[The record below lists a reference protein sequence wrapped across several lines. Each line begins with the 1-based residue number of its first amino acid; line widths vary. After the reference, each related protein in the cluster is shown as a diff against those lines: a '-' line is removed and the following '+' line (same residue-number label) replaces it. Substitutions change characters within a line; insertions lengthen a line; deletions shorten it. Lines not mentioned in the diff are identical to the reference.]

1 MNDKEIIVR
10 ETLDEDISG
19 LLKILNNK
27 ENQKLVGGSLKSMS
41 LQEVGDWLRDKRT
54 DHQTIIFSIL
64 KGEEFAGYI
73 IITSIDLINGHAI
86 FGINILRSFQGKG
99 LGKIATSQV
108 HNFCKEKLS
117 IRKLV
122 LNVRN
127 DNYFAIS
134 LYTKLGYK
142 MVGTLSNHV
151 KDGDNYLDN
160 NIMEIFL

>member
-1 MNDKEIIVR
+1 MNDKEIIII

-19 LLKILNNK
+19 LFKILNDK
-27 ENQKLVGGSLKSMS
+27 ENQKLVAGSMKSKS
-41 LQEVGDWLRDKRT
+41 LQEVGDWLQDKRA
-54 DHQTIIFSIL
+54 DHQTVIFSIL
-64 KGEEFAGYI
+64 KGEEFVGYI
-73 IITSIDLINGHAI
+73 VITSIDLVNGHAI
-86 FGINILRSFQGKG
+86 LGINILRSFQGRG
-99 LGKIATSQV
+99 LGKIAVTQV

-142 MVGTLSNHV
+142 TVGTLSNHI
-151 KDGDNYLDN
+151 KDKDNYVDN

>member
-1 MNDKEIIVR
+1 MNDKEIIIR

-19 LLKILNNK
+19 LFKILNDK
-27 ENQKLVGGSLKSMS
+27 ENQKLVAGSMKSKS
-41 LQEVGDWLRDKRT
+41 LQEVGDWLQDKRA
-54 DHQTIIFSIL
+54 DHQTVIFSIL
-64 KGEEFAGYI
+64 KGEEFVGYI
-73 IITSIDLINGHAI
+73 VITSIDLVNGHAI
-86 FGINILRSFQGKG
+86 LGINILRSFQGRG
-99 LGKIATSQV
+99 LGKIAVTQV

-142 MVGTLSNHV
+142 TVGTLSNHI
-151 KDGDNYLDN
+151 KDKDNYVDN

>member
-1 MNDKEIIVR
+1 MNDKEIIIR

-19 LLKILNNK
+19 LFKILNDK
-27 ENQKLVGGSLKSMS
+27 ENQKLVAGSMKSKS
-41 LQEVGDWLRDKRT
+41 LQEVRDWLQDKRA
-54 DHQTIIFSIL
+54 DHQTVIFSIL
-64 KGEEFAGYI
+64 KGEEFVGYI
-73 IITSIDLINGHAI
+73 VITSIDLVNGHAI
-86 FGINILRSFQGKG
+86 LGINILRSFQGRG
-99 LGKIATSQV
+99 LGKIAVTQV

-142 MVGTLSNHV
+142 TVGTLSNHI
-151 KDGDNYLDN
+151 KDKDNYVDN